1 MGEGTRMVRL
11 RRCLRWAAAV
21 LCFAGLPTAAS
32 AEVAWWLTERFTPA
46 QTSYEGLSARELHP
60 KWEKFSILSNEALP
74 AKAKPDLEWMRKH
87 GLAFTREGD
96 FNGNGLRDRAVTGVY
111 LDAAGRSGRF
121 LLVLEQNRGRWRK
134 AFLSTDPGEPGFS
147 ILSGHG
153 QELYWGPCMECD
165 IGSRV
170 KPRGK
175 SYVLAPGGQD

>member
-1 MGEGTRMVRL
+1 VL
-11 RRCLRWAAAV
+11 AV
-21 LCFAGLPTAAS
+21 VCFAGLPTTAF

-60 KWEKFSILSNEALP
+60 KWAKFSVLSDAALP
-74 AKAKPDLEWMRKH
+74 AKAKPDLAWMRKH

-96 FNGNGLRDRAVTGVY
+96 FNRNGRRDRAVTGVY
-111 LDAAGRSGRF
+111 VEADGRTGRF
-121 LLVLEQNRGRWRK
+121 LLVLEQNGRRWRK

-147 ILSGHG
+147 ILSGRG

-165 IGSRV
+165 IASRV

-175 SYVLAPGGQD
+175 TYVLAPAGRQE

>member
-1 MGEGTRMVRL
+1 MIRL
-11 RRCLRWAAAV
+11 RRCLRWALAV

-60 KWEKFSILSNEALP
+60 KWEKFSILSNAALP

-121 LLVLEQNRGRWRK
+121 LLVLEQNRGRRRK

-147 ILSGHG
+147 ILSGRG

-170 KPRGK
+170 EPRGK